1 MSADKEL
8 INMLVDAHLLPDEH
22 VVIYNESTEPLEVMS
37 SVCSFHPAILI
48 IDDDFV
54 KPNAVQILKSI
65 RKINPTMKF
74 VFITS
79 DTSIDLGRDISQ
91 LGIHYYGIKPLND
104 EDLGESIRSLI
115 SVNEN

>member
-22 VVIYNESTEPLEVMS
+22 VVIFNESTEPLEVMS

-54 KPNAVQILKSI
+54 KP
-65 RKINPTMKF
+65 
-74 VFITS
+74 
-79 DTSIDLGRDISQ
+79 
-91 LGIHYYGIKPLND
+91 
-104 EDLGESIRSLI
+104 GER
-115 SVNEN
+115 NRPKT